1 MIWDD
6 EKIKTKLAYIY
17 EDCAKLNE
25 LLQIGLE
32 NYRAD
37 KFKSLAARYLLQ
49 TGIEAAVDVVNH
61 FVAKNKLGRP
71 ATHREAFELLFSE
84 GIISS
89 DVSGRL
95 IMLIKLR
102 NRIVH
107 IYEDID
113 DELIFKYIADA
124 AKDLKDF
131 ADEINVVI
139 FR

>member
-6 EKIKTKLAYIY
+6 EKIRAKLAYIY
-17 EDCAKLNE
+17 DDCAKLDE
-25 LLQIGLE
+25 ILQIGLE

-49 TGIEAAVDVVNH
+49 TGIEAAVDIVNH

-71 ATHREAFELLFSE
+71 ATHREAFELLFRE

-89 DVSGRL
+89 DAAGRL

-107 IYEDID
+107 NYEDID
-113 DELIFKYIADA
+113 DELIFEYITDA
-124 AKDLKDF
+124 AKDLKGL
-131 ADEINVVI
+131 ADEVKVVI
-139 FR
+139 LR